1 MKYQDI
7 KITARNDY
15 AFKKLFS
22 RYENKDILIEFI
34 SLVTGIKKEDFDEIK
49 LQNKEIGKDY
59 YDEKLWKRCWKR
71 KRRRKNKIAK
81 ELKKQGINTSVIK
94 KATGLSREE
103 ITLL

>member
-49 LQNKEIGKDY
+49 LQNKEIVKDY
-59 YDEKLWKRCWKR
+59 YDEKLWKRE
-71 KRRRKNKIAK
+71 RRRKNKIAK
-81 ELKKQGINTSVIK
+81 ELKKKQGINTSVIK